1 MDAIAY
7 AKASS
12 AYKLAK
18 LVETGLTNKVN
29 LGESSIIVPVG
40 TTANRPTLGAGES
53 AIRYNSDVGGLEE
66 WTGVEWKNVSADITA
81 VTLKG
86 TDTEVNILAK
96 VGMLTE
102 DLWIASDTLD
112 GWVYDGLAWIN
123 IGPLRGPQGIQ
134 GIPGKS
140 AYTVAVEGG
149 FVGTEAQWLSSLIGE
164 PGDTGNGI
172 ASIVKTGTVGLVDT
186 YTVTMTNG
194 AASTFTV
201 TNGVD
206 GVDGTDVDH
215 ISQTSG
221 TGASGTVDTYTVWRD
236 VSETINLGTFNVYN
250 GTDGAG
256 IVNSVAAGTN
266 LIVDN
271 TNPTIPVIGLSAN
284 VTVHG
289 NTFNG
294 AEQLVKLGV
303 DGKLPTL
310 DGSNLTGI
318 DGLPDQ
324 TGFAGK
330 YLKTDGIAATWED
343 VISDSTT
350 STTSTWSS
358 DKINEEITEAVV
370 NIDLSSKQNVLVSGT
385 NIKTING
392 SSLLGSG
399 DIETP
404 VTTVNNT
411 LTSTSTTEALS
422 ANQGMVLNEEKL
434 SKSGGIMTGAITAI
448 RETQISL
455 GASSAIDLSLGNLFT
470 KSVNSSTTFSVFN
483 FLSSGASNS
492 FILELVNAGAF
503 TITWFNGIKWAGG
516 AAPILT
522 ASGVDILGFYSYD
535 GGVTWKGLVLGNNM
549 K

>member
-470 KSVNSSTTFSVFN
+470 KSVNSSTTFSVLN
-483 FLSSGASNS
+483 FLSSGTSNS